1 MKKTVSLFC
10 VLCLL
15 LALAGCVQTPEQ
27 PLVAQKDVDRLIEKA
42 QQTPNGNALSDLAEK
57 TPGDYQWQTTAC
69 QNRIRVTVDAE
80 IILPERDAAPMYRV
94 TAGALTDEQCR
105 AITSYLYKD
114 TPAYEMP
121 QNRPV
126 TLKAD
131 VQREIDE
138 YTRALNE
145 GMDNRLFQEQAL
157 QWRQAYDGLGLSE
170 EEVLQLSESGARDD
184 LIRLLGSFRE
194 ELTEAVDSYEGVVP
208 RGDGTL
214 RDSEDGTYKNLSLRS
229 ETGDQLM
236 ITSAGKDQA
245 AWTDLLWVRRG
256 APEYNLAT
264 AKNAVETPELTQ
276 ARALADGLFAAA
288 GIETGCFAFYQ
299 IDDSAPDGLFLGLR
313 GNGYSEQLPSDAAH
327 TGYVF
332 YYTTA
337 ADGLTA
343 AWSVAAGQTGT
354 TEKGQDSFEA
364 SWMYELAYVVV
375 DADGIAAASWT
386 SPVTEKKAVS
396 ENSPLL
402 SFDQAREI
410 FENMV
415 TVPYEGTLATHDA
428 VGWDVP
434 NDTFELTVTEV
445 RLELIRSRA
454 SGGERTG
461 LLTPAWVF
469 YGTVGGTA
477 AVGDVGF
484 FPAIVLAVNA
494 VDGTI
499 LDVDKGY

>member
-1 MKKTVSLFC
+1 MKKTLSLFC

-15 LALAGCVQTPEQ
+15 LALAGCVQTPEP

-42 QQTPNGNALSDLAEK
+42 QQEPDGNALSDLAEK
-57 TPGDYQWQTTAC
+57 APGDYQWQTTAY
-69 QNRIRVTVDAE
+69 QNRIKVAVDAKVV
-80 IILPERDAAPMYRV
+80 LPKRDAAPMYRV
-94 TAGALTDEQCR
+94 TAGALTDEQCQ
-105 AITSYLYKD
+105 AITAYLYKG
-114 TPAYEMP
+114 TPTYEMP
-121 QNRPV
+121 QDRTV
-126 TLKAD
+126 GLKAD

-145 GMDNRLFQEQAL
+145 GMENRLFQEQVL
-157 QWRQAYDGLGLSE
+157 QWRQNYDGLGLSE
-170 EEVLQLSESGARDD
+170 EEVQQLAEGGAREDM
-184 LIRLLGSFRE
+184 IRLLGVFRD
-194 ELTEAVDSYEGVVP
+194 ELPEAVDSYEGVVP

-214 RDSEDGTYKNLSLRS
+214 HDAEGGTYKSLSLRS
-229 ETGDQLM
+229 ELGDQLM
-236 ITSAGKDQA
+236 ITSAEKDQG
-245 AWTDLLWVRRG
+245 AWTDLLWVRQG
-256 APEYNLAT
+256 APEYNLAS
-264 AKNAVETPELTQ
+264 AKTPAETPALAQ
-276 ARALADGLFAAA
+276 ARAQADGLFDAA
-288 GIETGCFAFYQ
+288 GIEMGCFAVFQ
-299 IDDSAPDGLFLGLR
+299 IDDGTPDGLFLGLR
-313 GNGYSEQLPSDAAH
+313 GRGYSERLPSDASHA
-327 TGYVF
+327 GYVF

-337 ADGLTA
+337 VDGLTA
-343 AWSVAAGQTGT
+343 AWSAAAGQTGT

-364 SWMYELAYVVV
+364 SWMYEMAYVVV
-375 DADGIAAASWT
+375 DGDGIATAFWT
-386 SPVTEKKAVS
+386 APVTEKKTVS

-434 NDTFELTVTEV
+434 NDVFELSVTEV

-469 YGTVGGTA
+469 YGKISGTA
-477 AVGDVGF
+477 SAGSDF
-484 FPAIVLAVNA
+484 FPDIILAVNA